1 MKLAAGDLDLPA
13 ADWILIVDDEF
24 DVVTILRQWLEK
36 QGYHVFGFT
45 EPRLALEHFGLNSK
59 QYDLVISDLR
69 MPEINGYEFIKK
81 AKEIKP
87 QVKVFFMTAFE
98 INDIEF
104 RRLLPSVKIDEFI
117 QKPVSMNYLTT
128 VVKKHISLGMKVEQ
142 FSDDLTSA

>member
-1 MKLAAGDLDLPA
+1 VSGIIGRRSATR
-13 ADWILIVDDEF
+13 WILIVDDEF

-36 QGYHVFGFT
+36 QGYNVFGFT
-45 EPRLALEHFGLNSK
+45 EPRLALEHFRLNFK

-117 QKPVSMNYLTT
+117 QKPISMDYLTT
-128 VVKKHISLGMKVEQ
+128 VIKKYISIGMKTKP
-142 FSDDLTSA
+142 FN